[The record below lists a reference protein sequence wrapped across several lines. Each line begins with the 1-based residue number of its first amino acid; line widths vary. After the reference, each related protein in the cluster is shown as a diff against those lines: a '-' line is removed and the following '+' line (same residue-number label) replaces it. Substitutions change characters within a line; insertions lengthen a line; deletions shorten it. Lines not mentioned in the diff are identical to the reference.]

1 MMGLRLNSG
10 IDLDEF
16 KKKFNEDFLK
26 IYDKEIDKNL
36 KSNLILLEDNN
47 LRLTE
52 KGRDLSNQVELDF
65 FK

>member
-10 IDLDEF
+10 FDLDEF
-16 KKKFNEDFLK
+16 NEKFNEDFLK
-26 IYDKEIDKNL
+26 IYDKEIEKNL
-36 KSNLILLEDNN
+36 KSNLILLKDNN